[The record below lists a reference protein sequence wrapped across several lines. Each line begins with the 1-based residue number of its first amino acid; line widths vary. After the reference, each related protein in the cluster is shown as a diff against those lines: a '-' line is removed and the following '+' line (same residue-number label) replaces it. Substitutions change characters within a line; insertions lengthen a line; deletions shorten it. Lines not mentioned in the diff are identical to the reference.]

1 MCRLATVA
9 IVTLLAALGG
19 PARSDILIGVASP
32 MTGPQSWGGEQF
44 ERAAEMALA
53 DLNAKG
59 GVLGHSVELIIGDD
73 FCDPDQAVAL
83 ARKLVSDGVV
93 FVAGHRC
100 SHSSISAA
108 KVYEDAK
115 IPMISPGSASARL
128 TDEGGP
134 NVFRLWGRDDQQ
146 GAMVGD
152 YLAEHWADKE
162 IAILDDGT
170 VWGLGVAN
178 AVRRTLR
185 ERGVRVA
192 VDETLTP
199 GEVDYSP
206 LVSKMQAGSVDVF
219 FLGGYLPETGLI
231 FRQAHDRGY
240 DVQLIASSAV
250 ATADLPLIAG
260 PALEGSVMIATADM
274 RTGPEAAEVVGRF
287 RAQGYEPL
295 GNTLYVY
302 AAVQVW
308 AQAVARPARWT
319 LMR

>member
-1 MCRLATVA
+1 
-9 IVTLLAALGG
+9 
-19 PARSDILIGVASP
+19 
-32 MTGPQSWGGEQF
+32 
-44 ERAAEMALA
+44 
-53 DLNAKG
+53 
-59 GVLGHSVELIIGDD
+59 
-73 FCDPDQAVAL
+73 
-83 ARKLVSDGVV
+83 
-93 FVAGHRC
+93 
-100 SHSSISAA
+100 
-108 KVYEDAK
+108 
-115 IPMISPGSASARL
+115 
-128 TDEGGP
+128 
-134 NVFRLWGRDDQQ
+134 
-146 GAMVGD
+146 MVGD

-178 AVRRTLR
+178 AVRRSLR

-206 LVSKMQAGSVDVF
+206 LVSKMQAAGVDVF
-219 FLGGYLPETGLI
+219 FLGGYHPETGLI

-274 RTGPEAAEVVGRF
+274 RTRPEAAEVVARF

-308 AQAVARPARWT
+308 AQAVAAAGSLDPDAVIDA
-319 LMR
+319 